1 VPGVRPR
8 ARWTAASKYLGPRT
22 ALFKNIMGTWAR
34 SSRRARAEGQPALST
49 RPPAGCAHSEV
60 ASARFGSRDYVGG
73 LSRGK
78 ASAPPAGPG
87 NDALTRSSLSS
98 EGRRSFWRRLGR
110 RRWLVLVGGLG
121 LVVVL
126 VASSVLFVWP
136 ATNQPGHVDAILS
149 MNGENESARE
159 NTAITLAEKGYA
171 PVLIFSQGHDATACP
186 HVPGVKVVCFIPV
199 PNRTVGEVRFAT
211 AYAKEHDLH
220 SLLIVPGRAQT
231 TRARILMKRCFS
243 GEVLMLPAP
252 VPLLAVPFE
261 VVYEWGALA
270 KALLVDRSC

>member
-1 VPGVRPR
+1 
-8 ARWTAASKYLGPRT
+8 
-22 ALFKNIMGTWAR
+22 MGNWAW
-34 SSRRARAEGQPALST
+34 SSRRARVEDQPALST
-49 RPPAGCAHSEV
+49 RPLAGRAHSEV
-60 ASARFGSRDYVGG
+60 ASARIGSNDYGGG
-73 LSRGK
+73 LSNGK
-78 ASAPPAGPG
+78 ASPPPAGPA
-87 NDALTRSSLSS
+87 NDAPTRSSLAYEPRHSF
-98 EGRRSFWRRLGR
+98 RRHSFRRHSFWR

-136 ATNQPGHVDAILS
+136 ATNQPRHVDAILS
-149 MNGENESARE
+149 MNGEDESARE
-159 NTAITLAEKGYA
+159 NTAIALAEKGYA

-211 AYAKEHDLH
+211 AYAKAHDLH

-243 GEVLMLPAP
+243 GQVLMVPAT

-270 KALLVDRSC
+270 KALFVDRSC